1 MTESW
6 QPDRSRGV
14 FETLLVVS
22 GEPVEL
28 EAHLRRLAQS
38 LDEIYSQELPP
49 HLEEKLRQA
58 AAEIPL
64 GRLRCT
70 LAPVEDG
77 LQLDLL
83 AGGVQLEAVFP
94 ERGVHLRTHPI

>member
-1 MTESW
+1 MADRR

-14 FETLLVVS
+14 FETLLVVN

-28 EAHLRRLAQS
+28 EAHLARLGRS
-38 LDEIYSQELPP
+38 LEEVYSQEPP
-49 HLEEKLRQA
+49 HLEDKLRAA

-77 LQLDLL
+77 FRVDLL
-83 AGGVQLEAVFP
+83 AGGVDSETVFP
-94 ERGVHLRTHPI
+94 ERGVHLRT